1 MSDATDAYR
10 ELVQRERVRE
20 DMYLDDG
27 APEDVE
33 YLRAR
38 GSTRASEHAAIWLFR
53 DGSSLPARRRGE
65 AVHGL
70 T

>member
-20 DMYLDDG
+20 DTYLDDG
-27 APEDVE
+27 APENVE

-53 DGSSLPARRRGE
+53 DGSSLRRG
-65 AVHGL
+65 ARGRL
-70 T
+70 YTA

>member
-20 DMYLDDG
+20 DTYLDDG

-33 YLRAR
+33 YLRGR

-53 DGSSLPARRRGE
+53 DGSSLRRG
-65 AVHGL
+65 ARGRL
-70 T
+70 YTA